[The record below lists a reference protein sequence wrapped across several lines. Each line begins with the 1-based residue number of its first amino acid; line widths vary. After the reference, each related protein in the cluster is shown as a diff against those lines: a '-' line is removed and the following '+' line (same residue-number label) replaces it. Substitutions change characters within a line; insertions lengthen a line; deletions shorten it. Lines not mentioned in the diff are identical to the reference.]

1 MSTALVLHRL
11 RARRDAWSLFAW
23 LCVGA
28 ALMLAAMPGD
38 LESIHALRT
47 LIATIALLAVAG
59 AVLLALGVLR
69 RERCTRDSLMALA
82 ALTAGVLVYAT
93 VLA

>member
-1 MSTALVLHRL
+1 MSTAVMLDRL
-11 RARRDAWSLFAW
+11 RARRDAWSLFSW
-23 LCVGA
+23 LCLGA

-38 LESIHALRT
+38 LQSIHALRT
-47 LIATIALLAVAG
+47 LVATIALLAVAG

-69 RERCTRDSLMALA
+69 RERRVRDSLMALA
-82 ALTAGVLVYAT
+82 ALGAGVLVYVA